1 MHSTAQ
7 PHAVPPHPGPEP
19 EPAPTPENPEPD
31 DKPTGPDLDALKS
44 KAQEAIDRSS
54 TWIRQ
59 NPAAAVGIA
68 IASGFLVGRM
78 IRK

>member
-7 PHAVPPHPGPEP
+7 PHAVPPQPDPDPTE
-19 EPAPTPENPEPD
+19 APTEDSPA
-31 DKPTGPDLDALKS
+31 GPDFEALKS
-44 KAQEAIDRSS
+44 KAREAVDRSS
-54 TWIRQ
+54 TWIRA

-68 IASGFLVGRM
+68 IASGFIVGRM

>member
-7 PHAVPPHPGPEP
+7 PHAVPPQPDP
-19 EPAPTPENPEPD
+19 EPAEAPTEEAPA
-31 DKPTGPDLDALKS
+31 GPDFEAI
-44 KAQEAIDRSS
+44 KAKAHEAIDRSS

-68 IASGFLVGRM
+68 IASGFIVGR
-78 IRK
+78 ILRK